1 MDIYKIDET
10 KDIEMIVNSFVS
22 EPATEKEWLY
32 FSDAKKRLDFYDTEK
47 QIVTSVVMLANTP
60 IYRNDDGYEY
70 MLVFTAE
77 AIEKM
82 AYDYFG
88 KNGFNKISINHDGSV
103 IEGSAILLE
112 SYFVDDNKKA
122 PEKFGVL
129 PKGTWIVSYKVVDK
143 KIWDMIKNKKLRG
156 FSIEVLADLKKL
168 KLKYKNNKNK
178 KDMEKE
184 KNKQKQQFA
193 DAVTD
198 QGVNVTFEALE
209 VGQLI
214 YSVAEDGTEVLL
226 EAGTYLINYEGSVYE
241 VVVDENGTMTAINQ
255 VSENKAESDFASEI
269 KSLQERLSSETKNL
283 QERLEAIEKKLEN
296 FTTHKA
302 TAQARKQQPL
312 TTDGSSQERVHFSQI
327 KVKL

>member
-1 MDIYKIDET
+1 MDVYKIDET
-10 KDIEMIVNSFVS
+10 KDIDMVVNSFVS
-22 EPATEKEWLY
+22 EPATEKEWL
-32 FSDAKKRLDFYDTEK
+32 FFNRKKQVLNFYDDEQ

-70 MLVFTAE
+70 KLVFTPE
-77 AIEKM
+77 AIKKM
-82 AYDYFG
+82 AFDYFS
-88 KNGFNKISINHDGSV
+88 KNNFNKISIEHNGETL
-103 IEGSAILLE
+103 EGSAILLE

-122 PEKFGVL
+122 PKKFGVL

-241 VVVDENGTMTAINQ
+241 VVVDENGTITEINE
-255 VSENKAESDFASEI
+255 V
-269 KSLQERLSSETKNL
+269 SSE
-283 QERLEAIEKKLEN
+283 EAMSNDDVRKTMDEMKQKIAEIEEKIN
-296 FTTHKA
+296 TFTTAKPTA
-302 TAQARKQQPL
+302 TAKKTKPL
-312 TTDGSSQERVHFSQI
+312 TDDSNSNLRTDFSKI
-327 KVKL
+327 KVKI

>member
-1 MDIYKIDET
+1 MDVYKIDET
-10 KDIEMIVNSFVS
+10 KDIEMVVNSFVS
-22 EPATEKEWLY
+22 EPATEKEWL
-32 FSDAKKRLDFYDTEK
+32 FFNRKKQVLNFYDDEQ

-70 MLVFTAE
+70 KLVFTPD
-77 AIEKM
+77 AIKKM
-82 AYDYFG
+82 AFDYFS
-88 KNGFNKISINHDGSV
+88 KNNFNKISIEHNGETL
-103 IEGSAILLE
+103 EGSAILLE
-112 SYFVDDNKKA
+112 SYFVDNVKSV
-122 PEKFGVL
+122 PQKFGVL

-255 VSENKAESDFASEI
+255 VSENKAESDFASEF
-269 KSLQERLSSETKNL
+269 KKL
-283 QERLEAIEKKLEN
+283 QERLEAIEKKLES
-296 FTTHKA
+296 FTASKP

-312 TTDGSSQERVHFSQI
+312 TSDGSSAERVHFSNI
-327 KVKL
+327 KVKF

>member
-60 IYRNDDGYEY
+60 IYRNDDGYEF
-70 MLVFTAE
+70 MLVFTQE

-82 AYDYFG
+82 AFDYFS

-112 SYFVDDNKKA
+112 SYFVDDNKRA
-122 PEKFGVL
+122 PEKFGTL
-129 PKGTWIVSYKVVDK
+129 PKGSWIVSYKVVDK

-184 KNKQKQQFA
+184 KTKEKFL

-198 QGVNVTFEALE
+198 QGVQVTFDALE

-214 YSVAEDGTEVLL
+214 YAVAEDGTKVTL
-226 EAGTYLINYEGSVYE
+226 EQGTYLLNFEDRVCE
-241 VVVDENGTMTAINQ
+241 VVVDENGTITEINEVTSEEAMSNDDVKKTLDEMNKKIAEIEEKINTFMTA
-255 VSENKAESDFASEI
+255 KPTA
-269 KSLQERLSSETKNL
+269 
-283 QERLEAIEKKLEN
+283 KKQ
-296 FTTHKA
+296 K
-302 TAQARKQQPL
+302 PL
-312 TTDGSSQERVHFSQI
+312 TDDSNSNARTDFSKI
-327 KVKL
+327 KVKI

>member
-32 FSDAKKRLDFYDTEK
+32 FSKNKKQLNFYDNEK

-82 AYDYFG
+82 AYDYFS

-112 SYFVDDNKKA
+112 SYFIDDNKKA
-122 PEKFGVL
+122 PGKFGVL
-129 PKGTWIVSYKVVDK
+129 PRGSWIVSYKVVDK
-143 KIWDMIKNKKLRG
+143 KIWNMIKDKKLRG

-184 KNKQKQQFA
+184 KNKQKFL

-198 QGVNVTFEALE
+198 QGVQVRFDALE

-214 YSVAEDGTEVLL
+214 YAIAEDGTEVLL
-226 EAGTYLINYEGSVYE
+226 EEGTYLLNFEDKVYE
-241 VVVDENGTMTAINQ
+241 VVVDENGTITEINEVTSEEAMSNDDVKKTLDEMNKKIAEIEEKINTFMTA
-255 VSENKAESDFASEI
+255 KPA
-269 KSLQERLSSETKNL
+269 
-283 QERLEAIEKKLEN
+283 
-296 FTTHKA
+296 A
-302 TAQARKQQPL
+302 TAKKQKPL
-312 TTDGSSQERVHFSQI
+312 TDDSSNSNLRTDFSKI
-327 KVKL
+327 KVKF

>member
-143 KIWDMIKNKKLRG
+143 KIWNMIKDKKLRG

-168 KLKYKNNKNK
+168 KLKYKNKKN
-178 KDMEKE
+178 MEKE

-241 VVVDENGTMTAINQ
+241 VVVDENGTITSVNE
-255 VSENKAESDFASEI
+255 VTNEPSENEMETEMETEMAAI
-269 KSLQERLSSETKNL
+269 KR
-283 QERLEAIEKKLEN
+283 RLEDLESKIAAFTQVKPPVQAKKQ
-296 FTTHKA
+296 T
-302 TAQARKQQPL
+302 PIV
-312 TTDGSSQERVHFSQI
+312 TDSNKERVHFTKI
-327 KVKL
+327 KVKI

>member
-32 FSDAKKRLDFYDTEK
+32 FSKNKKQLNFYDNEK

-82 AYDYFG
+82 AYDYFS

-112 SYFVDDNKKA
+112 SYFIDDYKRA
-122 PEKFGVL
+122 PEKFGTL

-143 KIWDMIKNKKLRG
+143 KIWDMIKSKKLRG

-168 KLKYKNNKNK
+168 KLKYTNNKNK

-184 KNKQKQQFA
+184 KNKQKQKFL

-198 QGVNVTFEALE
+198 QGVQVRFDALE

-214 YSVAEDGTEVLL
+214 YAIAEDGTEVLL
-226 EAGTYLINYEGSVYE
+226 EQGTYLINYEDRVYE
-241 VVVDENGTMTAINQ
+241 VVVDENGTITGINEVTSEEAMSNDDVKKTLDEMNKKIAEIEEKINSFMTA
-255 VSENKAESDFASEI
+255 K
-269 KSLQERLSSETKNL
+269 
-283 QERLEAIEKKLEN
+283 
-296 FTTHKA
+296 TTA
-302 TAQARKQQPL
+302 TAKKQKPL
-312 TTDGSSQERVHFSQI
+312 TDDSNSNVRTDFSKI
-327 KVKL
+327 KVKF

>member
-1 MDIYKIDET
+1 MDVYKIDET
-10 KDIEMIVNSFVS
+10 KDIEMVVNSFVS
-22 EPATEKEWLY
+22 EPATEKEWL
-32 FSDAKKRLDFYDTEK
+32 FFNRKKQVLNFYDDEQ

-82 AYDYFG
+82 AYDYFS

-129 PKGTWIVSYKVVDK
+129 PKGTWIVSYKVVDE

-178 KDMEKE
+178 KDMENE
-184 KNKQKQQFA
+184 KNKKQKFK

-198 QGVNVTFEALE
+198 QGVQVRFDALE

-214 YSVAEDGTEVLL
+214 YAIAEDGTEVLL
-226 EAGTYLINYEGSVYE
+226 EQGTYLLNFEDKVYE
-241 VVVDENGTMTAINQ
+241 VVVDENGTITEINEVTSEEAMSNDDVKKTLDEMNKKIAEIEEKINSFMTA
-255 VSENKAESDFASEI
+255 KP
-269 KSLQERLSSETKNL
+269 T
-283 QERLEAIEKKLEN
+283 
-296 FTTHKA
+296 A
-302 TAQARKQQPL
+302 TAKKTKPL
-312 TTDGSSQERVHFSQI
+312 TDDSNSNARIDFSKI
-327 KVKL
+327 KVKI

>member
-10 KDIEMIVNSFVS
+10 KEIEMIVNSFVS
-22 EPATEKEWLY
+22 QPATEKEWLY
-32 FSDAKKRLDFYDTEK
+32 FSKNKKQLNFYDNEK

-70 MLVFTAE
+70 KLVFTPE
-77 AIEKM
+77 AIKKM
-82 AYDYFG
+82 AFDYFS
-88 KNGFNKISINHDGSV
+88 KNGFNKISIEHDGSV

-178 KDMEKE
+178 KNMEKE
-184 KNKQKQQFA
+184 KNKQKFL

-198 QGVNVTFEALE
+198 QGVQVRFDALE

-214 YSVAEDGTEVLL
+214 YAIAEDGTEVLL
-226 EAGTYLINYEGSVYE
+226 EQGTYLINYEDRVYE
-241 VVVDENGTMTAINQ
+241 VVVDENGTITEINEVSSEEAMSNDDVKKTLDEMNKKIAEIEEKINTFMTA
-255 VSENKAESDFASEI
+255 
-269 KSLQERLSSETKNL
+269 
-283 QERLEAIEKKLEN
+283 KL
-296 FTTHKA
+296 TA
-302 TAQARKQQPL
+302 TAKKQKPL
-312 TTDGSSQERVHFSQI
+312 TDDSNSNVRTDFTKI
-327 KVKL
+327 KVKI

>member
-1 MDIYKIDET
+1 MV
-10 KDIEMIVNSFVS
+10 VNSFVS

-32 FSDAKKRLDFYDTEK
+32 FSDSKKRLDFYDTEK

-60 IYRNDDGYEY
+60 IYRNDDGYEF

-82 AYDYFG
+82 AYDYFS

-112 SYFVDDNKKA
+112 SYFVDDNKRA
-122 PEKFGVL
+122 PEKFGTL
-129 PKGTWIVSYKVVDK
+129 PKGTWVVSYKVVDK
-143 KIWDMIKNKKLRG
+143 KIWDMIKDKKLRG

-168 KLKYKNNKNK
+168 KLKYTNNKNK

-184 KNKQKQQFA
+184 KNKNQKFE

-198 QGVNVTFEALE
+198 QGINVTFDSFE
-209 VGQLI
+209 VGQII
-214 YSVAEDGTEVLL
+214 YTVAEDGTKVTL
-226 EAGTYLINYEGSVYE
+226 EQGTYLINYEGSVFE
-241 VVVDENGTMTAINQ
+241 VVVDENGTMTEINQ
-255 VSENKAESDFASEI
+255 VSENKAESDFASEF
-269 KSLQERLSSETKNL
+269 KKL
-283 QERLEAIEKKLEN
+283 QERLEAIEKKLES
-296 FTTHKA
+296 FTASKP

-312 TTDGSSQERVHFSQI
+312 TTDCSSAERVHFSQI

>member
-60 IYRNDDGYEY
+60 IYRNDDGYEF
-70 MLVFTAE
+70 MLVFTPE

-82 AYDYFG
+82 AYDYFS

-129 PKGTWIVSYKVVDK
+129 PRGTWIVSYKVVDK
-143 KIWDMIKNKKLRG
+143 KIWNMIKEKKLRG

-168 KLKYKNNKNK
+168 KLKYTNNKNK
-178 KDMEKE
+178 KNMKKE
-184 KNKQKQQFA
+184 KQKEKTKEKFL

-198 QGVNVTFEALE
+198 QGVQVRFDALE

-214 YSVAEDGTEVLL
+214 YAVAEDGTEVLL
-226 EAGTYLINYEGSVYE
+226 EQGTYLINFEDKVYE
-241 VVVDENGTMTAINQ
+241 VVVDENGTITEINEVTSEEAMSNDDVRKTLDEMNKKITDLEEKINTFMTA
-255 VSENKAESDFASEI
+255 KP
-269 KSLQERLSSETKNL
+269 T
-283 QERLEAIEKKLEN
+283 
-296 FTTHKA
+296 A
-302 TAQARKQQPL
+302 TAKKTKPL
-312 TTDGSSQERVHFSQI
+312 TDDSNSNVRTDFSKI
-327 KVKL
+327 KVKF

>member
-1 MDIYKIDET
+1 MDVYKIDET

-60 IYRNDDGYEY
+60 IYRNDDGYEF

-82 AYDYFG
+82 AYDYFS

-112 SYFVDDNKKA
+112 SYFVDDNKRA

-129 PKGTWIVSYKVVDK
+129 PKGTWVVSYKVVDK

-184 KNKQKQQFA
+184 KNKKQNFE
-193 DAVTD
+193 DATTD
-198 QGVNVTFEALE
+198 QGVNVTFDSFE
-209 VGQLI
+209 VGQII
-214 YSVAEDGTEVLL
+214 YTVAEDGTKVTL
-226 EAGTYLINYEGSVYE
+226 EQGTYLINYEGSVYE
-241 VVVDENGTMTAINQ
+241 VVVDENGTMTEINQ
-255 VSENKAESDFASEI
+255 VSENKAESDFASEF
-269 KSLQERLSSETKNL
+269 KKL
-283 QERLEAIEKKLEN
+283 QERLEAIEKKLES
-296 FTTHKA
+296 FTASKP

-312 TTDGSSQERVHFSQI
+312 TNDGSSQERVHFSNI
-327 KVKL
+327 KVKF

>member
-32 FSDAKKRLDFYDTEK
+32 FSDSKKRLDFYDTEK
-47 QIVTSVVMLANTP
+47 QMVTSVVMLANTP

-82 AYDYFG
+82 AYDYFS

-122 PEKFGVL
+122 PGKFGVL
-129 PKGTWIVSYKVVDK
+129 PKGSWIVSYKVVDK
-143 KIWDMIKNKKLRG
+143 KIWNMIKNKKLRG

-168 KLKYKNNKNK
+168 KLKYTNNKNK
-178 KDMEKE
+178 KNMEKE
-184 KNKQKQQFA
+184 KNKKQKFE

-198 QGVNVTFEALE
+198 QGVQVRFDALE

-214 YSVAEDGTEVLL
+214 YAVAEDGTEVLL
-226 EAGTYLINYEGSVYE
+226 EQGTYLINYEDRIYE
-241 VVVDENGTMTAINQ
+241 VVVDENGTITGINEVTSEEAMSNDDVKKTLDEMNKKIAEIEEKINSFMTA
-255 VSENKAESDFASEI
+255 KP
-269 KSLQERLSSETKNL
+269 T
-283 QERLEAIEKKLEN
+283 
-296 FTTHKA
+296 A
-302 TAQARKQQPL
+302 TAKKQKPL
-312 TTDGSSQERVHFSQI
+312 TDDSNSNVRTDFSKI
-327 KVKL
+327 KVKF

>member
-32 FSDAKKRLDFYDTEK
+32 FSNAKKRLDFYDTEK
-47 QIVTSVVMLANTP
+47 QMVTSVVMLANTP

-82 AYDYFG
+82 AYDYFS

-112 SYFVDDNKKA
+112 SYFVDDNKRA
-122 PEKFGVL
+122 PEKFGTL

-143 KIWDMIKNKKLRG
+143 KIWNMIKDKKLRG

-168 KLKYKNNKNK
+168 KLKYTNNKNK
-178 KDMEKE
+178 KNMGKE
-184 KNKQKQQFA
+184 KNKQKQNFE

-198 QGVNVTFEALE
+198 QGVNVTFDSFE
-209 VGQLI
+209 VGQII
-214 YSVAEDGTEVLL
+214 YTVAEDGTKVTL
-226 EAGTYLINYEGSVYE
+226 EQGTYLINYEDRVYE
-241 VVVDENGTMTAINQ
+241 VVVDENGTITEINEVSSEEAMSNDDVKKTLDEMNKKIAEIEEKINSFMTA
-255 VSENKAESDFASEI
+255 KP
-269 KSLQERLSSETKNL
+269 T
-283 QERLEAIEKKLEN
+283 
-296 FTTHKA
+296 A
-302 TAQARKQQPL
+302 TAKKQKPL
-312 TTDGSSQERVHFSQI
+312 TDDSNSNFRTDFSKI
-327 KVKL
+327 KVKF

>member
-32 FSDAKKRLDFYDTEK
+32 FSDSKKRLDFYDTEK

-82 AYDYFG
+82 AYDYFS

-129 PKGTWIVSYKVVDK
+129 PKGTWIVSYKVVDE

-178 KDMEKE
+178 KDMENE
-184 KNKQKQQFA
+184 KNKKQKFK

-198 QGVNVTFEALE
+198 QGVQVRFDALE

-214 YSVAEDGTEVLL
+214 YAIAEDGTEVLL
-226 EAGTYLINYEGSVYE
+226 EQGTYLLNFEDKVYE
-241 VVVDENGTMTAINQ
+241 VVVDENGTITEINEVTSEEAMSNDDVKKTLDEMNKKIAEIEEKINSFMTA
-255 VSENKAESDFASEI
+255 KP
-269 KSLQERLSSETKNL
+269 T
-283 QERLEAIEKKLEN
+283 
-296 FTTHKA
+296 A
-302 TAQARKQQPL
+302 TAKKTKPL
-312 TTDGSSQERVHFSQI
+312 TDDSNSNARIDFSKI
-327 KVKL
+327 KVKI

>member
-10 KDIEMIVNSFVS
+10 KDIEMVVNSFVS
-22 EPATEKEWLY
+22 EPATEKEWL
-32 FSDAKKRLDFYDTEK
+32 FFNRKKQVLNFYDDEQ

-70 MLVFTAE
+70 KLVFTPE
-77 AIEKM
+77 AIKKM
-82 AYDYFG
+82 AFDYFS
-88 KNGFNKISINHDGSV
+88 KNNFNKISIEHNGETL
-103 IEGSAILLE
+103 EGSAILLE
-112 SYFVDDNKKA
+112 SYFVDNVKSV
-122 PEKFGVL
+122 PQKFGKI
-129 PKGTWIVSYKVVDK
+129 PEGSWIVSYKVVDK

-168 KLKYKNNKNK
+168 KLKYKNK

-184 KNKQKQQFA
+184 KNKQKQFA

-255 VSENKAESDFASEI
+255 VSENKAESDFASEF
-269 KSLQERLSSETKNL
+269 KKL
-283 QERLEAIEKKLEN
+283 QERLEAIEKKLES
-296 FTTHKA
+296 FTASKP

-312 TTDGSSQERVHFSQI
+312 TTDCSSAERVHFSQI

>member
-10 KDIEMIVNSFVS
+10 KEIEMIVNSFVS

-32 FSDAKKRLDFYDTEK
+32 FSKNKKQLNFYDNEK

-70 MLVFTAE
+70 KLVFTPE
-77 AIEKM
+77 AIKKM
-82 AYDYFG
+82 AFDYFS
-88 KNGFNKISINHDGSV
+88 KNGFNKISIEHDGSV

-178 KDMEKE
+178 KNMEKE
-184 KNKQKQQFA
+184 KNKQKFL

-198 QGVNVTFEALE
+198 QGVQVRFDALE

-214 YSVAEDGTEVLL
+214 YAVAEDGTEVLL
-226 EAGTYLINYEGSVYE
+226 EQGTYLINYEDRVYE
-241 VVVDENGTMTAINQ
+241 VVVDENGTITEINEVSSEEAMSNDDVKKTLDEMNKKIAEIEEKINTFMTA
-255 VSENKAESDFASEI
+255 
-269 KSLQERLSSETKNL
+269 
-283 QERLEAIEKKLEN
+283 KL
-296 FTTHKA
+296 TA
-302 TAQARKQQPL
+302 TAKKQKPL
-312 TTDGSSQERVHFSQI
+312 TDDSNSNVRTDFSKI
-327 KVKL
+327 KVKI

>member
-1 MDIYKIDET
+1 MDVYKIDET
-10 KDIEMIVNSFVS
+10 KDIEMVVNSFVS

-47 QIVTSVVMLANTP
+47 QMVTSVVMLANTP

-143 KIWDMIKNKKLRG
+143 KIWNMIKDKKLRG

-184 KNKQKQQFA
+184 KNKQKQQFV

-198 QGVNVTFEALE
+198 QGVQVRFDALE

-214 YSVAEDGTEVLL
+214 YAVAEDGTEVLL
-226 EAGTYLINYEGSVYE
+226 EQGTYLINYEDVVYE
-241 VVVDENGTMTAINQ
+241 VVVDENGTITEINEVTSEEAMSNDDVKKTLDEMNKKIAEIEEKINSFMTA
-255 VSENKAESDFASEI
+255 KP
-269 KSLQERLSSETKNL
+269 T
-283 QERLEAIEKKLEN
+283 
-296 FTTHKA
+296 A
-302 TAQARKQQPL
+302 TAKKQKPL
-312 TTDGSSQERVHFSQI
+312 TDGNSNIRTDFSKI
-327 KVKL
+327 KVKF

>member
-32 FSDAKKRLDFYDTEK
+32 FSKNKKQLNFYDNEK

-82 AYDYFG
+82 AYDYFS
-88 KNGFNKISINHDGSV
+88 KNGFNKISINHDGKE

-112 SYFVDDNKKA
+112 SYFVDENKKA
-122 PEKFGVL
+122 PSNFGNL
-129 PKGTWIVSYKVVDK
+129 TKGTWIISYKVVDK
-143 KIWDMIKNKKLRG
+143 KIWNMIKDKKLRG

-168 KLKYKNNKNK
+168 KLKYTNNKNK

-184 KNKQKQQFA
+184 KQKEKTKEKFL

-198 QGVNVTFEALE
+198 QGVQVRFDVLE

-214 YSVAEDGTEVLL
+214 YAIAEDGTEVLL
-226 EAGTYLINYEGSVYE
+226 EQGTYLINYEDRVYE

-269 KSLQERLSSETKNL
+269 KSLQERL
-283 QERLEAIEKKLEN
+283 EAIEKKLEN

-312 TTDGSSQERVHFSQI
+312 TTDGTNKSRMDYSQI
-327 KVKL
+327 KVKI

>member
-10 KDIEMIVNSFVS
+10 KDIEMVVNSFVS

-32 FSDAKKRLDFYDTEK
+32 FSDSKKRLDFYDTEK

-82 AYDYFG
+82 AYDYFS

-112 SYFVDDNKKA
+112 SYFVDDNKRA

-129 PKGTWIVSYKVVDK
+129 PKGTWIVSYKVIDK

-178 KDMEKE
+178 KNMEKE
-184 KNKQKQQFA
+184 KNKKQNFE
-193 DAVTD
+193 DATTD
-198 QGVNVTFEALE
+198 QGVNVTFDSFE
-209 VGQLI
+209 VGQII
-214 YSVAEDGTEVLL
+214 YTVAEDGTKVTL
-226 EAGTYLINYEGSVYE
+226 EQGTYLINYEGSVYE
-241 VVVDENGTMTAINQ
+241 VVVDENGTMTEINQ
-255 VSENKAESDFASEI
+255 VSENKAESDFASEF
-269 KSLQERLSSETKNL
+269 KKL

-302 TAQARKQQPL
+302 TAQAKKQTPL
-312 TTDGSSQERVHFSQI
+312 TTDGSSQERVHFSNI
-327 KVKL
+327 KVKF

>member
-22 EPATEKEWLY
+22 EPATEKEWL
-32 FSDAKKRLDFYDTEK
+32 FFNRKKQVLNFYDDEK

-70 MLVFTAE
+70 KLVFTPE
-77 AIEKM
+77 AIKKM
-82 AYDYFG
+82 AFDYFS
-88 KNGFNKISINHDGSV
+88 KNNFNKISIEHNGETL
-103 IEGSAILLE
+103 EGSAILLE

-122 PEKFGVL
+122 PKKFGVL

-184 KNKQKQQFA
+184 KNKQKFL

-198 QGVNVTFEALE
+198 QGVQVRFDALE

-214 YSVAEDGTEVLL
+214 YAIAEDGTEVLL
-226 EAGTYLINYEGSVYE
+226 EQGTYLINYEDRVYE
-241 VVVDENGTMTAINQ
+241 VVVDENGTITEINEVSSEEAMSNDDVKKTLDEMNKKIAEIEEKINTFMTA
-255 VSENKAESDFASEI
+255 KP
-269 KSLQERLSSETKNL
+269 T
-283 QERLEAIEKKLEN
+283 
-296 FTTHKA
+296 A
-302 TAQARKQQPL
+302 TAKKQKPL
-312 TTDGSSQERVHFSQI
+312 TDDSNSNLRTDFSKI
-327 KVKL
+327 KVKI

>member
-1 MDIYKIDET
+1 MDVYKIDET
-10 KDIEMIVNSFVS
+10 KDIEMVVNSFVS

-32 FSDAKKRLDFYDTEK
+32 FSDAKKRLDFYDAEK
-47 QIVTSVVMLANTP
+47 QMVTSVVMLANTP

-82 AYDYFG
+82 AYDYFS

-122 PEKFGVL
+122 PGKFGVL
-129 PKGTWIVSYKVVDK
+129 PKGSWIVSYKVVDK
-143 KIWDMIKNKKLRG
+143 KIWNMIKDKKLRG

-184 KNKQKQQFA
+184 KNKQKQQFV

-198 QGVNVTFEALE
+198 QGVQVRFDALE

-214 YSVAEDGTEVLL
+214 YAVAEDGTEVLL
-226 EAGTYLINYEGSVYE
+226 EQGTYLINFEDKVYE
-241 VVVDENGTMTAINQ
+241 VVVDENGTITEINEVTSEEAMSNDDVRKTLDEMNKKITDLEEKINTFMTA
-255 VSENKAESDFASEI
+255 KP
-269 KSLQERLSSETKNL
+269 T
-283 QERLEAIEKKLEN
+283 
-296 FTTHKA
+296 A
-302 TAQARKQQPL
+302 TAKKTKPL
-312 TTDGSSQERVHFSQI
+312 TDDSNSNVRTDFSKI
-327 KVKL
+327 KVKF

>member
-1 MDIYKIDET
+1 MDVYKIDET

-82 AYDYFG
+82 AYDYFS

-122 PEKFGVL
+122 PGKFGVL
-129 PKGTWIVSYKVVDK
+129 PKGSWIVSYKVVDK
-143 KIWDMIKNKKLRG
+143 KIWNMIKNKKLRG

-168 KLKYKNNKNK
+168 KLKYTNNKNK
-178 KDMEKE
+178 KNMEKE
-184 KNKQKQQFA
+184 KQKEKTKEKFL

-198 QGVNVTFEALE
+198 QGVQVTFDALE

-214 YSVAEDGTEVLL
+214 YAVAEDGTKVTL
-226 EAGTYLINYEGSVYE
+226 EQGTYLINFEDKVYE
-241 VVVDENGTMTAINQ
+241 VVVDENGTITEINEVTSEEAMSNDDVKKTLDEMNKKIAEIEEKINTFMTA
-255 VSENKAESDFASEI
+255 KP
-269 KSLQERLSSETKNL
+269 T
-283 QERLEAIEKKLEN
+283 
-296 FTTHKA
+296 A
-302 TAQARKQQPL
+302 TAKKQKPL
-312 TTDGSSQERVHFSQI
+312 TDGNSNIRTDFSKI
-327 KVKL
+327 KVKI

>member
-1 MDIYKIDET
+1 MDVYKIDET
-10 KDIEMIVNSFVS
+10 KDIEMVVNSFVS

-82 AYDYFG
+82 AYDYFS

-122 PEKFGVL
+122 PEKFGTL
-129 PKGTWIVSYKVVDK
+129 PKGSWIVSYKVVDK

-184 KNKQKQQFA
+184 KNKKQNFE
-193 DAVTD
+193 DATTD
-198 QGVNVTFEALE
+198 QGVNVTFDSFE
-209 VGQLI
+209 VGQII
-214 YSVAEDGTEVLL
+214 YTVAEDGTKVTL
-226 EAGTYLINYEGSVYE
+226 EQGTYLINYEGSVYE
-241 VVVDENGTMTAINQ
+241 VVVDENGTMTEINQ
-255 VSENKAESDFASEI
+255 VSENKAESDFASEF
-269 KSLQERLSSETKNL
+269 KKL

-302 TAQARKQQPL
+302 TAQAKKQTPL
-312 TTDGSSQERVHFSQI
+312 TTDGSSQERVHFSNI
-327 KVKL
+327 KVKF

>member
-22 EPATEKEWLY
+22 EPATEKEWL
-32 FSDAKKRLDFYDTEK
+32 FFNRKKQVLNFYDDEQ

-70 MLVFTAE
+70 KLVFTPE
-77 AIEKM
+77 AIKKM
-82 AYDYFG
+82 AFDYFS
-88 KNGFNKISINHDGSV
+88 KNNFNKISIEHNGETL
-103 IEGSAILLE
+103 EGSAILLE
-112 SYFVDDNKKA
+112 SYFVDNVKSVSQ
-122 PEKFGVL
+122 KFGKI
-129 PKGTWIVSYKVVDK
+129 PEGSWIMSYKVVDK

-184 KNKQKQQFA
+184 KTKEKFL

-198 QGVNVTFEALE
+198 QGVQVTFDALE

-214 YSVAEDGTEVLL
+214 YAVAEDGTKVTL
-226 EAGTYLINYEGSVYE
+226 EQGTYLINYEGSVYE

-269 KSLQERLSSETKNL
+269 KSLQERL
-283 QERLEAIEKKLEN
+283 EAIEKKLEN

-312 TTDGSSQERVHFSQI
+312 TTDGTNKSRMDYSKI
-327 KVKL
+327 KVKF

>member
-32 FSDAKKRLDFYDTEK
+32 FSDSKKRLDFYDTEK

-82 AYDYFG
+82 AYDYFS

-112 SYFVDDNKKA
+112 SYFVDDNKRA
-122 PEKFGVL
+122 PEKFGTL
-129 PKGTWIVSYKVVDK
+129 PKGSWIVSYKVVDK

-168 KLKYKNNKNK
+168 KLKYTKNNKNK
-178 KDMEKE
+178 KNMEKE
-184 KNKQKQQFA
+184 KNKTKEKFL

-198 QGVNVTFEALE
+198 QGVQVTFDALE

-214 YSVAEDGTEVLL
+214 YAVAEDGTKVTL
-226 EAGTYLINYEGSVYE
+226 EQGTYLINYEGSVYE

-255 VSENKAESDFASEI
+255 VSENKAESDFASEF
-269 KSLQERLSSETKNL
+269 KKL
-283 QERLEAIEKKLEN
+283 QERLEAIEKKLES
-296 FTTHKA
+296 FTASKP

-312 TTDGSSQERVHFSQI
+312 TTDGSSQERVHFSNI
-327 KVKL
+327 KVKF

>member
-47 QIVTSVVMLANTP
+47 QMVTSVVMLANTP

-70 MLVFTAE
+70 MLVFTQE

-122 PEKFGVL
+122 PEKFGTL

-156 FSIEVLADLKKL
+156 YDKK
-168 KLKYKNNKNK
+168 
-178 KDMEKE
+178 
-184 KNKQKQQFA
+184 
-193 DAVTD
+193 
-198 QGVNVTFEALE
+198 
-209 VGQLI
+209 
-214 YSVAEDGTEVLL
+214 
-226 EAGTYLINYEGSVYE
+226 
-241 VVVDENGTMTAINQ
+241 
-255 VSENKAESDFASEI
+255 
-269 KSLQERLSSETKNL
+269 
-283 QERLEAIEKKLEN
+283 
-296 FTTHKA
+296 
-302 TAQARKQQPL
+302 
-312 TTDGSSQERVHFSQI
+312 
-327 KVKL
+327 

>member
-1 MDIYKIDET
+1 MDVYKIDAT

-60 IYRNDDGYEY
+60 IYRNDYGYEY
-70 MLVFTAE
+70 MLVFTPE

-82 AYDYFG
+82 VYDYFS

-129 PKGTWIVSYKVVDK
+129 PKGTWIVSYKVIDK

-168 KLKYKNNKNK
+168 KLKYTNNKNK
-178 KDMEKE
+178 KNMKEE
-184 KNKQKQQFA
+184 KNKKQNFA

-209 VGQLI
+209 VGQII
-214 YSVAEDGTEVLL
+214 YTVAEDGTKVTL
-226 EAGTYLINYEGSVYE
+226 EQGTYLINYENAVYE

-255 VSENKAESDFASEI
+255 VSKNKAESDFASEF
-269 KSLQERLSSETKNL
+269 KKL

-302 TAQARKQQPL
+302 TAQAKKQTPL
-312 TTDGSSQERVHFSQI
+312 TTDGSSAERVHFSNI
-327 KVKL
+327 KVKF